1 MNERTKW
8 PRTLVIVGLLA
19 MVIGAIDPLE
29 GSLLILPGTALV
41 TLGAWLGNSRHRRLL
56 VWALALVALGV
67 GAMWGLSAVG
77 GVGGRSGHAWWWA
90 LVLLP
95 YPAGWILGLVGA
107 WRRLREPSEKSGSPV
122 APPHTSA

>member
-1 MNERTKW
+1 MNERKKW
-8 PRTLVIVGLLA
+8 SRILVIVGLLA
-19 MVIGAIDPLE
+19 MVTGAIDPLE
-29 GSLLILPGTALV
+29 GSLVILPGTALV

-67 GAMWGLSAVG
+67 GAMWGLSACG
-77 GVGGRSGHAWWWA
+77 GVGGSSGHAWWWV

-107 WRRLREPSEKSGSPV
+107 WRRLREASTKSGSPV
-122 APPHTSA
+122 DAPHPGA